1 MKPAFLL
8 LCLTAIFPYTGIAQ
22 EQPGFLQTYCVKVL
36 PREIFPIR
44 IGPRRRDEANKSAS

>member
-8 LCLTAIFPYTGIAQ
+8 SCLTAMFACTGIAQ

-36 PREIFPIR
+36 
-44 IGPRRRDEANKSAS
+44 RRNLPNSNLFSPTG